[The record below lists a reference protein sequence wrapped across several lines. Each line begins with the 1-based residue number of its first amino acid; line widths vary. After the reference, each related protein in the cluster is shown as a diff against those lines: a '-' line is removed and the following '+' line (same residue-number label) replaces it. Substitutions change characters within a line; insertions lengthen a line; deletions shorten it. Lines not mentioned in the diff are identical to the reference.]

1 MSMEYEWDK
10 NKAKTNQERHKVPF
24 ESVNDFCWDD
34 ALIGED
40 TRKNYQEIR
49 YRALGPIGDRLYLLV
64 YTMREEI
71 VRVISLRK
79 ANKREFNYY
88 VTQIDSTY

>member
-1 MSMEYEWDK
+1 MTMKYEWDK
-10 NKAKTNQERHKVPF
+10 NKAKTNQERHKIPF
-24 ESVNDFCWDD
+24 ESVYKFCWDD
-34 ALIGED
+34 AIIGAD
-40 TRKNYQEIR
+40 TRKDYKEIR
-49 YRALGPIGDRLYLLV
+49 YRALAPIEDRLYLLV

-88 VTQIDSTY
+88 ATQIDSTY